1 MTARNTSTEKDRDE
15 QIRLASEIGDE
26 LSEIFVTYVRGDLP
40 FEELTFLTYEALAS
54 VHAVAIGEY
63 DVIDDEEEDDEDGG
77 YDIEDATEE
86 QEDLAQEPAGGDR

>member
-1 MTARNTSTEKDRDE
+1 MADQNTSTEKDRDE

-26 LSEIFVTYVRGDLP
+26 LSEIFVSYVRGDLP

-63 DVIDDEEEDDEDGG
+63 DVVDEDDEDEDGG
-77 YDIEDATEE
+77 YEIEEATEE
-86 QEDLAQEPAGGDR
+86 QEDLAQEPAGGGR

>member
-1 MTARNTSTEKDRDE
+1 MADQNTSTEKDRDE

-26 LSEIFVTYVRGDLP
+26 LSEIFVSYVRGDLP

-63 DVIDDEEEDDEDGG
+63 DVVDEDDEDEG
-77 YDIEDATEE
+77 YEIKEATEE
-86 QEDLAQEPAGGDR
+86 QEDLAQEPAGGGR